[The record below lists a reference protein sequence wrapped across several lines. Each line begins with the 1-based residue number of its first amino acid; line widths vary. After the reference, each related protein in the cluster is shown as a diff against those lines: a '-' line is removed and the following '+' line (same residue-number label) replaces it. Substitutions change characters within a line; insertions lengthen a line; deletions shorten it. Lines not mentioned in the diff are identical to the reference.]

1 LSNLENF
8 VYLVQWHSEGGTKFN
23 EMDNNIKKLYVSLN
37 NVNDKKD
44 FTDNRH
50 SYNFITKNIIYHSNN
65 RYSSNLS

>member
-1 LSNLENF
+1 
-8 VYLVQWHSEGGTKFN
+8 
-23 EMDNNIKKLYVSLN
+23 MDNNIKKLYVSLN